1 MKYFVTY
8 LLSFI
13 ILFGCTSTLQKLKNK
28 KPATKQT
35 IVHSVQAEKEIELST
50 DPIKRTEP
58 VLTLVSILGLV
69 GGLMILS
76 KLITPTKK
84 QKNV

>member
-1 MKYFVTY
+1 M
-8 LLSFI
+8 
-13 ILFGCTSTLQKLKNK
+13 FGCTSTLQKLKNK
-28 KPATKQT
+28 KPAKKQP
-35 IVHSVQAEKEIELST
+35 IVHSIQAEKEIKLST

-58 VLTLVSILGLV
+58 ALTLVSILGLV

-76 KLITPTKK
+76 KLITPKKK